1 MKLRR
6 FKVIKEYPG
15 SPILNSI
22 YVKSQLFNRY
32 DLESKPVGFS
42 PDSMQTTIIEK
53 FPEYFEEIES
63 VDTKDLSKNKIAYIE
78 EKFTIWERKTFNTN
92 EVTVEMFKEAV
103 KRGCPS
109 TFDGDYEMN
118 YDSQEEMSIEMN
130 EGEATIEAFDYD
142 GNMVWNNKD
151 GYETNKD

>member
-6 FKVIKEYPG
+6 FKVIREYPC
-15 SPILNSI
+15 SPIVGSI
-22 YVKSQLFNRY
+22 YVKSQMFNKY
-32 DLESKPVGFS
+32 DLESKLVGFS
-42 PDSMQTTIIEK
+42 PSSMQTSIIEK

-63 VDTKDLSKNKIAYIE
+63 FDTEELFKNKIAYIE
-78 EKFTIWERKTFNTN
+78 EKSTIWERKTFNTN
-92 EVTVEMFKEAV
+92 EVTFEMFQEAV

-109 TFDGDYEMN
+109 TFDGDYETN

-142 GNMVWNNKD
+142 GNMVWNNKE
-151 GYETNKD
+151 GWLNEES

>member
-15 SPILNSI
+15 SANLGDVFIKDFS
-22 YVKSQLFNRY
+22 FGTNRY
-32 DLESKPVGFS
+32 ISENKTGRIEQDY
-42 PDSMQTTIIEK
+42 TIEN

-63 VDTKDLSKNKIAYIE
+63 LDTKVESEGKIAYIE

-92 EVTVEMFKEAV
+92 EVTFGMFQEAV
-103 KRGCPS
+103 KKGCPS
-109 TFDGDYEMN
+109 AFDGDYETN

-151 GYETNKD
+151 GWLNEKS